1 MGGPY
6 LVMRIAYIAL
16 HMSAKYIFGGVGKK
30 IQSQINLW
38 KENGHDAHLFV
49 HSSESMAVPNASVF
63 PYKASTSLPIL
74 RSIFRERARIIMLRK
89 MIQAVKDYNP
99 DIIYLR
105 YGMFC
110 LPLQRLYAIA
120 PVVVELN
127 TLDKQ
132 EYRYR
137 GLFYYWLNRLGRGI
151 ILSKA
156 SAFVSV
162 SHEIAAHPTMSK
174 FHKPVTVI
182 SNGIL
187 IEDSQILPPP
197 QNKTPHLV
205 FIGTTGM
212 PWHGED
218 KLIWL
223 ARQYPEIHI
232 DIIGSSRN
240 ELAEMGIPENV
251 TCHGFLNEEEFMK
264 VFSTSDVAVG
274 TLALHRKQMEETS
287 TLKIR
292 EYLRAG
298 LPIILGCQDTDFLGK
313 EFEFVCELPNREDN
327 VITHAEQ
334 IREFVYSMMG
344 KRTDISLILP
354 LIDQR
359 QKEKERLKFFSAIL
373 DDQSFQ
379 PSQQP

>member
-1 MGGPY
+1 
-6 LVMRIAYIAL
+6 MRIAYVTL
-16 HMSAKYIFGGVGKK
+16 HMSSRYIFGGVGKK
-30 IQSQINLW
+30 IQSQINVW
-38 KENGHDAHLFV
+38 KENGHEAHLFV
-49 HSSESMAVPNASVF
+49 HCSESMPVPNASVF
-63 PYKASTSLPIL
+63 PYWPGTSLPVL
-74 RSIFRERARIIMLRK
+74 RSIFRESARITALRK
-89 MIQAVKDYNP
+89 MIRAVKDYNP

-132 EYRYR
+132 EYRHR
-137 GLFYYWLNRLGRGI
+137 GLFYYWLNRLGREI

-156 SAFVSV
+156 AGFVSV

-182 SNGIL
+182 ANGIL
-187 IEDSQILPPP
+187 VEDSQILPAP

-205 FIGTTGM
+205 FIGTAGM

-218 KLIWL
+218 KLVWL

-232 DIIGSSRN
+232 DIIGSSR
-240 ELAEMGIPENV
+240 EDLANMEIPENV
-251 TCHGFLNEEEFMK
+251 TCHGFLNEEDFLK
-264 VFSTSDVAVG
+264 IYATSDVAVG
-274 TLALHRKQMEETS
+274 TLALHRNQMEETS
-287 TLKIR
+287 TLKTR

-298 LPIILGCQDTDFLGK
+298 LPVILGHQDTDLIGK
-313 EFEFVCELPNREDN
+313 EFEFVCQIPNREDN

-359 QKEKERLKFFSAIL
+359 QKEKERLKFFGTIL
-373 DDQSFQ
+373 DAH
-379 PSQQP
+379 